1 MIFIQCERE
10 RYALFFFIFPGA
22 MSAGNPVTYQKESE
36 ALEKRPQ
43 KLLKAIIIGKLV
55 RCTARY

>member
-1 MIFIQCERE
+1 MQCERE
-10 RYALFFFIFPGA
+10 RYALFFIFPGA

-55 RCTARY
+55 RFTPRY